1 MLNEKTI
8 ATMLADV
15 QRAQDILATPWQT
28 PGGPLWAPGHARAWS
43 GLEYVRAK
51 LTEALTDEQAHYHAG
66 GY

>member
-8 ATMLADV
+8 AAMLADV

-51 LTEALTDEQAHYHAG
+51 LADELTMRQGEYYAANH
-66 GY
+66 